1 MQDENMKIIDFFWGE
16 GHAPEMEW
24 YEKLERLMADR
35 NVSAVSRA
43 VGLHPQRLGTQI
55 ALRQMP
61 RADRAVRLAR
71 QLGVDCD
78 WLFDAGLGWPPRQVE
93 VGETPHGSV
102 QTAARQKV
110 RRESTVAVA
119 ISLGAWRGRRSLRVV
134 GPSRVIEAEDFK
146 GQGGFV
152 PVVAPIAAGEPRE
165 AHDGDFAAGA
175 ADAYV
180 AFDVDDENA
189 FALRVDGDSMKP
201 DFLHGD
207 IIIASPRSRSSREA
221 THRDG
226 MLGVVIFGS
235 ERTATFKVVRFGAM
249 NKSADE
255 PMDYV
260 LQPLNAAFPPMRLK
274 RGEVSAI
281 YPVVGLVR
289 KE

>member
-1 MQDENMKIIDFFWGE
+1 MQIVEAHSGYGLVKTWE
-16 GHAPEMEW
+16 R
-24 YEKLERLMADR
+24 KLKGALADR
-35 NVSAVSRA
+35 NLSAVARA
-43 VGLHPQRLGTQI
+43 CGWEGYRLSQMLGRSQTPNAVDAVKLCRYLGLTVEDVFGE
-55 ALRQMP
+55 
-61 RADRAVRLAR
+61 
-71 QLGVDCD
+71 
-78 WLFDAGLGWPPRQVE
+78 DAGLPKAQGPSPKA
-93 VGETPHGSV
+93 S
-102 QTAARQKV
+102 
-110 RRESTVAVA
+110 
-119 ISLGAWRGRRSLRVV
+119 SLRAFALSRGAWHSRKSIKLLGSSSL
-134 GPSRVIEAEDFK
+134 IEAEDFK
-146 GQGGFV
+146 GQVGFV

-207 IIIASPRSRSSREA
+207 IIIASPRSRSSRDA

-260 LQPLNAAFPPMRLK
+260 LQPLNAAFPPMRLR

>member
-1 MQDENMKIIDFFWGE
+1 MQEHSEINCNSLIL
-16 GHAPEMEW
+16 PEISGMEW
-24 YEKLERLMADR
+24 HKRLTELVR
-35 NVSAVSRA
+35 
-43 VGLHPQRLGTQI
+43 
-55 ALRQMP
+55 
-61 RADRAVRLAR
+61 DRAVSLAKVER
-71 QLGVDCD
+71 A
-78 WLFDAGLGWPPRQVE
+78 AGLNRNRLSDMLAGHEPRV
-93 VGETPHGSV
+93 TD
-102 QTAARQKV
+102 AV
-110 RRESTVAVA
+110 RVCLFFGVAVEDLFA
-119 ISLGAWRGRRSLRVV
+119 PSGKTPVQKPRPSAHALRAFALSRGAWHSRKSIKLL
-134 GPSRVIEAEDFK
+134 GPSSLIEAEDFK

-235 ERTATFKVVRFGAM
+235 ERTATFKVVRFGAV

-260 LQPLNAAFPPMRLK
+260 LQPLNAAFPPMRLR